1 MRSRCS
7 LSKSN
12 LAYQSQLL
20 EMKDQISMISMAYN
34 RLQADHET
42 FQTKDQREEAKGC
55 SVDFAANITLSKF
68 KVAEV

>member
-1 MRSRCS
+1 
-7 LSKSN
+7 
-12 LAYQSQLL
+12 
-20 EMKDQISMISMAYN
+20 MKDQISMISMAYN